1 MIKKSKIWVFD
12 PVIYPYK
19 ILVTKDFD
27 EEELKESFGGDIDMT
42 DDSMDVT
49 DITDEFK
56 SDGWTTARMVSVVNK
71 STMNKYM
78 MVIMFTPKNIGA
90 GICAHESLHLANA
103 YLQHLGFSPCRAYD
117 DEQYAY
123 FLQWVTNCMWSVLTD
138 APQIM
143 KGKLLR

>member
-1 MIKKSKIWVFD
+1 MIKKSKVWVFD

-19 ILVTKDFD
+19 ILITKDFD
-27 EEELKESFGGDIDMT
+27 EDELKESLGGIDMS
-42 DDSMDVT
+42 DDVT
-49 DITDEFK
+49 DITNEFK
-56 SDGWTTARMVSVVNK
+56 SDGWATARMVSVVKK
-71 STMNKYM
+71 STMNRYM

-103 YLQHLGFSPCRAYD
+103 YLQHLGFSPCRAFD

-123 FLQWVTNCMWSVLTD
+123 FLQWVTNCMWSVLVD
-138 APQIM
+138 EPQTM